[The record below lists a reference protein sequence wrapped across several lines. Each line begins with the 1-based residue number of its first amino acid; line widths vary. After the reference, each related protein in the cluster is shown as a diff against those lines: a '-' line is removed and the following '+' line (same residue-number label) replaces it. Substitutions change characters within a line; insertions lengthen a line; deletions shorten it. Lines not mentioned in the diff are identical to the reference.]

1 MENQNP
7 EVNQTPGNTT
17 KVKTKKSKAPIVI
30 AIIAIIA
37 ILGGVF
43 ACLYFFT
50 DLFKTDKQVFVKDI
64 TTKQHVAEQIE
75 EAKALSKRL
84 EEESYE
90 AKTKLSIDMSDYM
103 KEMLEYDLG
112 ELDLT
117 KITLNETTKY
127 DKTNTEGNIVLQYD
141 NKDVISLGYIQ
152 KDNVIGLKVEELYD
166 KYVTIENK
174 NLKDLAEKY
183 GIDSDEIPDKLL
195 TSKDMAKAL
204 TITEEDLSNIWSKYS
219 KVFVENLGS
228 EEVEKTE
235 ETIKINVNGNKK
247 EFETEKSVL
256 KVEIKQLADAGLAL
270 LKSLNEDYEK
280 EDLIEDNIKN
290 IVKLYEDNGY
300 AIETT
305 GIEDLDIK
313 DGLDEVIEI
322 LEENLDDIDEDSE
335 VLFNLVTYSYDG
347 KVIKNA
353 IEIGIDDTVL
363 TTMEFVSCK
372 VDNTDY
378 IEFSAYENDEMV
390 FKIYVSA
397 EQVENTDNKVKT
409 NYVIGFIADD
419 LGDEIEFK
427 INLEQEI
434 NFKSDVKI
442 TNLDSSNTLNLNTA
456 TDSDLEKALMSVTG
470 NAMTYL
476 VDLVEKF
483 PELEPLMEEIMA
495 GEDDEDD
502 YNYDYDFDS
511 DYDLDSEYDWDYDYD
526 FDSDYNTT
534 IDLNSIVVE

>member
-1 MENQNP
+1 
-7 EVNQTPGNTT
+7 
-17 KVKTKKSKAPIVI
+17 
-30 AIIAIIA
+30 
-37 ILGGVF
+37 
-43 ACLYFFT
+43 
-50 DLFKTDKQVFVKDI
+50 
-64 TTKQHVAEQIE
+64 
-75 EAKALSKRL
+75 
-84 EEESYE
+84 
-90 AKTKLSIDMSDYM
+90 
-103 KEMLEYDLG
+103 
-112 ELDLT
+112 
-117 KITLNETTKY
+117 
-127 DKTNTEGNIVLQYD
+127 
-141 NKDVISLGYIQ
+141 
-152 KDNVIGLKVEELYD
+152 
-166 KYVTIENK
+166 
-174 NLKDLAEKY
+174 
-183 GIDSDEIPDKLL
+183 
-195 TSKDMAKAL
+195 
-204 TITEEDLSNIWSKYS
+204 
-219 KVFVENLGS
+219 
-228 EEVEKTE
+228 
-235 ETIKINVNGNKK
+235 
-247 EFETEKSVL
+247 
-256 KVEIKQLADAGLAL
+256 
-270 LKSLNEDYEK
+270 
-280 EDLIEDNIKN
+280 
-290 IVKLYEDNGY
+290 
-300 AIETT
+300 
-305 GIEDLDIK
+305 
-313 DGLDEVIEI
+313 
-322 LEENLDDIDEDSE
+322 
-335 VLFNLVTYSYDG
+335 
-347 KVIKNA
+347 
-353 IEIGIDDTVL
+353 
-363 TTMEFVSCK
+363 MEFVSCK